1 MTGSEVCTQ
10 IVGISNT
17 GRRWI
22 LILMLYN
29 KSKSHDKSGPLTVN
43 GIKADFMFLIVQSD
57 LNERCVGKR
66 ALMDTSNGKINTFD
80 LIMRIKS
87 SEWEFLGHLIPIP

>member
-1 MTGSEVCTQ
+1 
-10 IVGISNT
+10 
-17 GRRWI
+17 
-22 LILMLYN
+22 
-29 KSKSHDKSGPLTVN
+29 
-43 GIKADFMFLIVQSD
+43 MFLIVQSD